1 MKIIT
6 ARTRLKNYPIYID
19 IKFDDFFPELMK
31 KKFRDVGKIILIT
44 NNKVFDL
51 YEKRLKIALQ
61 KSLLPYEI
69 IIIQD
74 GEEYK
79 SLESVNY
86 IYEKLINFNVHR
98 NDIIVAFGGGVIGDL
113 AGFTASTFHRG
124 IKLIHCPTTIISQVD
139 SSIGGK
145 VGVNYNKIKNI
156 IGSFYHADAVIIDP
170 GFNYTLDEE
179 QIINGLGEV
188 VKYGIVFEKDI
199 LSELLKNI
207 EDIGKNRLFK
217 LIKTEAFK
225 NIIYK
230 CCYIKTKVVKKDE
243 FDISYRNLLNF
254 GHTIGHCIENVFGL
268 KKINHGKA
276 ISIGMIIAIDISISL
291 GLLKEEIKNGI
302 IELYKKLK
310 LPYELPKVDI
320 DKIIDVIKY
329 DKKFKSSQNK
339 FVLLKG
345 INRPFFYYNLP
356 KSIIVENI
364 KKSMYN

>member
-1 MKIIT
+1 MGT
-6 ARTRLKNYPIYID
+6 
-19 IKFDDFFPELMK
+19 
-31 KKFRDVGKIILIT
+31 
-44 NNKVFDL
+44 
-51 YEKRLKIALQ
+51 
-61 KSLLPYEI
+61 
-69 IIIQD
+69 
-74 GEEYK
+74 GEDK
-79 SLESVNY
+79 
-86 IYEKLINFNVHR
+86 
-98 NDIIVAFGGGVIGDL
+98 
-113 AGFTASTFHRG
+113 
-124 IKLIHCPTTIISQVD
+124 
-139 SSIGGK
+139 
-145 VGVNYNKIKNI
+145 
-156 IGSFYHADAVIIDP
+156 
-170 GFNYTLDEE
+170 
-179 QIINGLGEV
+179 
-188 VKYGIVFEKDI
+188 
-199 LSELLKNI
+199 
-207 EDIGKNRLFK
+207 LFK
-217 LIKTEAFK
+217 LIKTKAFR